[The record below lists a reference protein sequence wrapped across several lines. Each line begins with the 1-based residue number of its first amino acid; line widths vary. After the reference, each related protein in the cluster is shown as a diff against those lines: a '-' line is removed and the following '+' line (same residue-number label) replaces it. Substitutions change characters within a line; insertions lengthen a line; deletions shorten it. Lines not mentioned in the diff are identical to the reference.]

1 MEPKAQGPL
10 AGYRVLELGTT
21 IAGPFC
27 GRLLADF
34 GADVIKVEPPDGD
47 PVRAMG
53 KHVGEVSL
61 WAASILRGKKLVAL
75 DLKSAE
81 GQEIVREIT
90 KGADVVVENFRPG
103 ALEKWGLGYADLA
116 AVRPGIIMV
125 RISGFGQDGPYSSR
139 PGYGVIGEAVGGL
152 RHIIGDPDRPPA
164 RVAVPLTDYITGL
177 YAALGAV
184 MAIVHREKTGE
195 GQFIDAALFEAA
207 FSFMEPFVPAFE
219 KLGFVPTRAGPNL
232 PGQVPNSLYP
242 TADDG
247 YVHIAATTQALFKRL
262 IGVMGREDLIADARF
277 ATPLARGRNPEALD
291 PVIAEW
297 TSRHTAAALEKILIE
312 EADVPASRVYTMA
325 DVFDDAHYRARGML
339 TEVADADLG
348 SVRLAA
354 PVPRMSETPGAI
366 RWAGGRVGADTREI
380 LREIGGLTDERIDA
394 LAAAG
399 VVRLADDGPD

>member
-1 MEPKAQGPL
+1 MEPKAPGPL

-53 KHVGEVSL
+53 KHVGEDSL

-81 GQEIVREIT
+81 GQEIAREIA
-90 KGADVVVENFRPG
+90 KGSDVVVENFRPG
-103 ALEKWGLGYADLA
+103 TLEKWGLGYADLERI
-116 AVRPGIIMV
+116 RPGIIMV
-125 RISGFGQDGPYSSR
+125 RISGFGQDGPYSER

-177 YAALGAV
+177 YGAFGAV
-184 MAIVHREKTGE
+184 LAIVHREKTGE
-195 GQFIDAALFEAA
+195 GQLIDAALFEAA
-207 FSFMEPFVPAFE
+207 FSFMEPFVPAFD
-219 KLGFVPTRAGPNL
+219 KLGFVPMRAGPNL
-232 PGQVPNSLYP
+232 PGQVPNSLYL
-242 TADDG
+242 TCDGG

-262 IGVMGREDLIADARF
+262 IGVMGRADLIEDARF
-277 ATPLARGRNPEALD
+277 ATPRARGRNPDALD
-291 PVIAEW
+291 PIIAEW
-297 TSRHTAAALEKILIE
+297 TSRHTAKALEKILIE
-312 EADVPASRVYTMA
+312 EADVPASRIFTMA
-325 DVFDDAHYRARGML
+325 DVFADAHYRARGML
-339 TEVADADLG
+339 AEVADASLG

-354 PVPRMSETPGAI
+354 PVPRMSATPGAI
-366 RWAGGRVGADTREI
+366 RWAGGRIGADTREI
-380 LREIGGLTDERIDA
+380 LREIGGLTDARIDA

-399 VVRLADDGPD
+399 VVRLAD

>member
-1 MEPKAQGPL
+1 MEPKAPGPL
-10 AGYRVLELGTT
+10 AGTRVLELGTT

-53 KHVGEVSL
+53 KHLGEVSL

-75 DLKSAE
+75 DLKSAD
-81 GQEIVREIT
+81 GQEIVREIA
-90 KGADVVVENFRPG
+90 KGVDVVVENFRPG
-103 ALEKWGLGYADLA
+103 TLEKWGLGYADLS

-125 RISGFGQDGPYSSR
+125 RISGFGQDGPYSQR

-177 YAALGAV
+177 YGAFGAV
-184 MAIVHREKTGE
+184 MAIAHRERTGE
-195 GQFIDAALFEAA
+195 GQVIDAALFEAA
-207 FSFMEPFVPAFE
+207 FSFMEPFVPAFD
-219 KLGFVPTRAGPNL
+219 KLGFIPARAGPNL
-232 PGQVPNSLYP
+232 PGQVPNTLYP
-242 TADDG
+242 SADGG

-277 ATPLARGRNPEALD
+277 ATPRARGRNPDVLD
-291 PVIAEW
+291 PIIAEW
-297 TSRHTAAALEKILIE
+297 TSRHTAADLEKILVE
-312 EADVPASRVYTMA
+312 EADVPASRVFTMA
-325 DVFDDAHYRARGML
+325 DIFADAHYRARGML
-339 TEVADADLG
+339 AEVADAELG
-348 SVRLAA
+348 SVRLAG
-354 PVPRMSETPGAI
+354 PVPRMSATPGAI
-366 RWAGGRVGADTREI
+366 RWAGGRIGADTREI
-380 LREIGGLTDERIDA
+380 LRAHAGLTDERIDA

-399 VVRLADDGPD
+399 VVRLAD

>member
-1 MEPKAQGPL
+1 MEPKAPGPL

-34 GADVIKVEPPDGD
+34 GADVVKVEPLDGD

-81 GQEIVREIT
+81 GQEIAREIA
-90 KGADVVVENFRPG
+90 KGSDVVVENFRPG
-103 ALEKWGLGYADLA
+103 TLEKWGLGYADLA
-116 AVRPGIIMV
+116 ALRPEIIMV
-125 RISGFGQDGPYSSR
+125 RISGFGQDGPYSAR

-164 RVAVPLTDYITGL
+164 RAAVPLTDYITGL
-177 YAALGAV
+177 YGALGAV
-184 MAIVHREKTGE
+184 MAIVHREKTGD
-195 GQFIDAALFEAA
+195 GQIIDAALFEAA
-207 FSFMEPFVPAFE
+207 FSFMEPFVPAFD
-219 KLGFVPTRAGPNL
+219 KLGLVPERAGPNL

-242 TADDG
+242 TADGG
-247 YVHIAATTQALFKRL
+247 YVHIAATTQGLFSRL
-262 IGVMGREDLIADARF
+262 IGVMGREDLIEDARF
-277 ATPLARGRNPEALD
+277 ASPRARGRNPDALD
-291 PVIAEW
+291 PIIAEW
-297 TSRHTAAALEKILIE
+297 TSRHPAAVLEKILIE
-312 EADVPASRVYTMA
+312 EADVPASRVFTMA
-325 DVFDDAHYRARGML
+325 DVFADAHYRARGML
-339 TEVADADLG
+339 AEVADAELG

-354 PVPRMSETPGAI
+354 PVPRMSATPGAI
-366 RWAGGRVGADTREI
+366 RWAGGQIGAHSREV
-380 LREIGGLTDERIDA
+380 LRELAGLTDERIDA

-399 VVRLADDGPD
+399 VVRCAD